1 MDNVNTNAYEKIG
14 GVTLDLSWYDGNDY
28 YSEGANEDYLLSLVK
43 EHEESE
49 YDGLIL
55 GSRLWS
61 AMYHLKPTRENIVSF
76 LPAGKDMSVLEI
88 GAGCGAVTGA
98 LSELFGSVDCIE
110 LSRKRS
116 LINAYRHKDR
126 NNIEIIVGNFETIEP
141 SITKKYDY
149 ITLIGVLEYAE
160 SYISKVSGQD
170 ILAPYYELIRRAE
183 SHLKEGGRLVVA
195 IENKYGLKYFAGCKE
210 DHTGDFFDGI
220 EGYPKGA
227 GVRTF
232 SKGGLTKLLS
242 SVFPVEQLSFY
253 YPYPDYK
260 LPHVIYSDRM
270 LPGKRE
276 LNRNLNNFDNDRIV
290 LFDEEKAFD
299 ELIGDGLFPE
309 FSNSF
314 LVIAR
319 KGGAFDGE
327 NPIYAKF
334 SDERDQSHRIATVIT
349 EEVSLGS
356 LGEQLFGKRHVYKK
370 ALGREAFSH
379 IEKMSQSYE
388 KLRPVYLR
396 NGLEP
401 NRLRPAEAGENWS
414 ETAIELQ
421 FVYGTT
427 MEERLDELAA
437 AGQFE
442 DALALIRRYAQIVK
456 AVSEAEL
463 SDIDLIF
470 PNILFPEGNPEAA
483 WTVLDYEWTFA
494 EGTWT
499 EASFII
505 YRALFYLQTADI
517 LCTNPRVE

>member
-160 SYISKVSGQD
+160 SYLSKVSGQD
-170 ILAPYYELIRRAE
+170 LLAPYYELIRRAE
-183 SHLKEGGRLVVA
+183 SHLKEGGKLVVA

-210 DHTGDFFDGI
+210 DHTGGFFDGI

-260 LPHVIYSDRM
+260 LP
-270 LPGKRE
+270 
-276 LNRNLNNFDNDRIV
+276 
-290 LFDEEKAFD
+290 
-299 ELIGDGLFPE
+299 
-309 FSNSF
+309 
-314 LVIAR
+314 
-319 KGGAFDGE
+319 
-327 NPIYAKF
+327 
-334 SDERDQSHRIATVIT
+334 
-349 EEVSLGS
+349 
-356 LGEQLFGKRHVYKK
+356 
-370 ALGREAFSH
+370 
-379 IEKMSQSYE
+379 
-388 KLRPVYLR
+388 
-396 NGLEP
+396 
-401 NRLRPAEAGENWS
+401 
-414 ETAIELQ
+414 
-421 FVYGTT
+421 
-427 MEERLDELAA
+427 
-437 AGQFE
+437 
-442 DALALIRRYAQIVK
+442 
-456 AVSEAEL
+456 
-463 SDIDLIF
+463 
-470 PNILFPEGNPEAA
+470 
-483 WTVLDYEWTFA
+483 
-494 EGTWT
+494 
-499 EASFII
+499 
-505 YRALFYLQTADI
+505 
-517 LCTNPRVE
+517 